1 MPGKSYLVGE
11 GGPEMFSPAS
21 AGNIIPNGAFGG
33 SNVKVVVNNYTD
45 AKAEVREST
54 NGDEKTIEVIIA
66 KTKNSIAGDV
76 REGRGEINKSLQAS
90 YGLRRAGTQ

>member
-1 MPGKSYLVGE
+1 
-11 GGPEMFSPAS
+11 MFSPAS